1 MNTRL
6 LLKCLFLVG
15 LLCQINPPIL
25 AQEVVTSGLVKEI
38 KQAQTALSD
47 SQENIASQ
55 AEVFAKQIRQ
65 YQNEVLALR
74 KQATVKRRV
83 VDEQTLALSK
93 IQSRLAQWQQQERYQ
108 RNLLSDAT
116 EQSLLSQEQKRLF
129 SSSLANGIPLILEL
143 VKKQQQS
150 VVPIWKDERIMSP
163 DGEYQMADV
172 LQLGPV
178 IWFLQQDK
186 QQAGLLSQENSVLLY
201 FDEAQRQQLQTL
213 RETGQ
218 ANVVFD
224 PTLGTASKLTQQQEN
239 PWQHLLR
246 GGVWVI
252 PIIAF
257 GMFAFIIGVLKTI
270 QLQQLPKLFPM
281 LAEKVELLMA
291 SDNATQQL
299 EKLRPQLRG
308 AQQGVLDITLSTE
321 YGEKRD
327 DKLLAFLL
335 EYRQKLQANL
345 GAIAITA
352 SISPLLGLLGTVS
365 GMIETFN
372 MMSLFGAGDPAVV
385 SGGISKA
392 LITTEL
398 GLVVAIPALI
408 IHALLNRFIRNH
420 NTQLDT
426 TAIRLAKLIE
436 VTHTHTPPNSMV
448 QAA

>member
-1 MNTRL
+1 MNNRQL
-6 LLKCLFLVG
+6 VKYLFLGG
-15 LLCQINPPIL
+15 LLFQISLPIF
-25 AQEVVTSGLVKEI
+25 AQEAVTTGLLKEI
-38 KQAQTALSD
+38 KQAQVQLSD
-47 SQENIASQ
+47 AQEKIASE
-55 AEVFAKQIRQ
+55 AEVLAKQISQ
-65 YQNEVLALR
+65 YQNEVVSLR
-74 KQATVKRRV
+74 EKATVKRRV

-108 RNLLSDAT
+108 TNLLRDAT
-116 EQSLLSQEQKRLF
+116 EQSLISEEQKSLF
-129 SSSLANGIPLILEL
+129 SSSLANGIPLMLEL
-143 VKKQQQS
+143 AKKQQES
-150 VVPIWKDERIMSP
+150 LSPVWKTKRIMSA

-178 IWFLQQDK
+178 IWFLQIDE
-186 QQAGLLSQENSVLLY
+186 QQAGLLSQEKSVLLY
-201 FDEAQRQQLQTL
+201 FDEPQRQQLQAL
-213 RETGQ
+213 RESGQ
-218 ANVVFD
+218 GNVVFD
-224 PTLGTASKLTQQQEN
+224 PTLGTASKLEQQQES

-257 GMFAFIIGVLKTI
+257 GVFALIIGLLKTI
-270 QLQQLPKLFPM
+270 QLQRLPKLYPM
-281 LAEKVELLMA
+281 LAEKVELVLA
-291 SDNATQQL
+291 GDNATEQL
-299 EKLRPQLRG
+299 QKLRPQLRG
-308 AQQGVLDITLSTE
+308 AQQSLLGITLSTE

-420 NTQLDT
+420 NTQLDA

-436 VTHTHTPPNSMV
+436 HTHTQS
-448 QAA
+448 QAVEKAA